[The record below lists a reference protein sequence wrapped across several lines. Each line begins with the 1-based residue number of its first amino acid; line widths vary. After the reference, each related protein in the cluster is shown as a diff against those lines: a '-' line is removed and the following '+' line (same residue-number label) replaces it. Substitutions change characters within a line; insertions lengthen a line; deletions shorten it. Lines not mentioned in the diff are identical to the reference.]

1 MEVPYEELFDRQ
13 EPMGVC
19 NREEKEL
26 ELPTQNASEEEL
38 KAWKAW
44 NKKDKKV
51 MFLIS

>member
-1 MEVPYEELFDRQ
+1 MRNYLIGKSLWGFVT
-13 EPMGVC
+13 G
-19 NREEKEL
+19 EEKEPK
-26 ELPTQNASEEEL
+26 LPTNNALEQEL